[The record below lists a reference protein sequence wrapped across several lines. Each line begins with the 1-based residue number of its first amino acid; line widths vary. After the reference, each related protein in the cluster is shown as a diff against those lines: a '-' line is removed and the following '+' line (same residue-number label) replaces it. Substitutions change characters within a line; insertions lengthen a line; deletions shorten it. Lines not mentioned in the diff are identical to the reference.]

1 MSPFEGPDQITIGNG
16 QGFYINSSALAS
28 FSSPFNSS
36 VSFPQVFFEF
46 HPSYCVVKSQISK
59 EVLLQGK
66 VGQDGLYHF
75 PNLLHP
81 PRKLAPATVSV
92 HTPVNPTNL
101 SFVSVNRMLNSS
113 FVNIAS
119 SSDDSC
125 SIWHSR
131 LGHPSSE
138 ILKHVLKLCNISPI
152 NKTDLDFCSYCC
164 IGKSHKLPSSPSNSV
179 YSNPFELVL
188 TDLWGP
194 APYVSDQ
201 GFKYYVTFADAHTRF
216 SWLYLLKAKFEIL
229 TIFKQFQTMV
239 QTQFNFPIKPIQ
251 SDWGGKYRPF
261 TKYLANLGIVHC
273 LICTHTHHQ
282 NWVVER
288 KQKHI
293 IGMTLTMLSQAS

>member
-1 MSPFEGPDQITIGNG
+1 MTPFEGPDQITIGNG

-66 VGQDGLYHF
+66 LGQDGLYHF

-101 SFVSVNRMLNSS
+101 SSVSVNRMLNSS

-119 SSDDSC
+119 TSDDSC

-138 ILKHVLKLCNISPI
+138 IFKNVLKLWS
-152 NKTDLDFCSYCC
+152 TSFLTSAEE
-164 IGKSHKLPSSPSNSV
+164 LASS
-179 YSNPFELVL
+179 
-188 TDLWGP
+188 
-194 APYVSDQ
+194 
-201 GFKYYVTFADAHTRF
+201 
-216 SWLYLLKAKFEIL
+216 
-229 TIFKQFQTMV
+229 
-239 QTQFNFPIKPIQ
+239 
-251 SDWGGKYRPF
+251 
-261 TKYLANLGIVHC
+261 
-273 LICTHTHHQ
+273 LIC
-282 NWVVER
+282 V
-288 KQKHI
+288 
-293 IGMTLTMLSQAS
+293 ASASCCN

>member
-1 MSPFEGPDQITIGNG
+1 M
-16 QGFYINSSALAS
+16 
-28 FSSPFNSS
+28 
-36 VSFPQVFFEF
+36 FFEF
-46 HPSYCVVKSQISK
+46 HPSYCVVKSQASK
-59 EVLLQGK
+59 EVLLKGK

-75 PNLLHP
+75 PNLLQP
-81 PRKLAPATVSV
+81 SRKSAPATVS
-92 HTPVNPTNL
+92 TPVNPTNL
-101 SFVSVNRMLNSS
+101 SSVSV
-113 FVNIAS
+113 VNIAS
-119 SSDDSC
+119 TSDDSY

-194 APYVSDQ
+194 ASYVSDQ

-239 QTQFNFPIKPIQ
+239 QTQFNFLIKAI
-251 SDWGGKYRPF
+251 
-261 TKYLANLGIVHC
+261 
-273 LICTHTHHQ
+273 
-282 NWVVER
+282 
-288 KQKHI
+288 
-293 IGMTLTMLSQAS
+293 